1 VSKQERKGLCRVV
14 DSRKLTPEASLHAAQ
29 NERLPVRAVIQVLF
43 SEQAKLNRQVD
54 WSGSFSLRSP
64 NGGLDP
70 PGRCLSKREMNAQQV
85 EIRKL
90 KEDVCRLQNQLN
102 AMKVQME
109 RLVVKKKGL
118 FKWKMLGMPTF
129 GRNVGGVERIEQE
142 EEEAERETGFG
153 RQTPMDMKT
162 SLVKSKI
169 PQKWRKSM
177 S

>member
-1 VSKQERKGLCRVV
+1 MSKQERKGLCRLL

-29 NERLPVRAVIQVLF
+29 NERLPVRAVIQVIF

-70 PGRCLSKREMNAQQV
+70 RCLSKREMNAQQL

-90 KEDVCRLQNQLN
+90 KEEVNKLQNQLN
-102 AMKVQME
+102 GMKVQVE
-109 RLVVKKKGL
+109 RLAAKKKGL
-118 FKWKMLGMPTF
+118 FKWKRLGMPTF
-129 GRNVGGVERIEQE
+129 GRNVGGVERMEEE
-142 EEEAERETGFG
+142 EEEAEREVGFG
-153 RQTPMDMKT
+153 RETPMKT
-162 SLVKSKI
+162 SVVKSR
-169 PQKWRKSM
+169 PPHKWRNSM